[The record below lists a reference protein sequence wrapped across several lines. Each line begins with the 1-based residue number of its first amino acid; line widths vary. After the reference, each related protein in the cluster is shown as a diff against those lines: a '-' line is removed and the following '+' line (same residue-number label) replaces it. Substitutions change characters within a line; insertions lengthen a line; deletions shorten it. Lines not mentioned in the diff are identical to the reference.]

1 MSGPQGTGE
10 RMQAYIIRRLLLMV
24 PVLLLISFAVTTL
37 TRFVPGDPATLALG
51 QAATPED
58 IRRFN
63 EAYHLNDPIPV
74 QYVRWWGD
82 LLQGNLGSSVV
93 HRTTVTAE
101 LRNRLPSTLE
111 MLLFAVILTI
121 VLGVPFGVISALKR
135 NTLLDYAIR
144 VFSIGG
150 LSIPGFWLGT
160 LLLLLPAIWFDY
172 LPPIGKVHFSEDPL
186 RNLEQYILPSL
197 TLAIGSSAGI
207 MRLTRSAVL
216 EVLRND
222 YVRTAYAKGMR
233 ERTVVIRHVLK
244 NAMIP
249 VVTVFGLQ
257 IAGLMGGAV
266 ITETIF
272 NLPGVGLLFIDSI
285 FKRDYPVIQGLV
297 FFLAVVFVFTNL
309 LVDLSYAALD
319 PRIRYS

>member
-1 MSGPQGTGE
+1 
-10 RMQAYIIRRLLLMV
+10 MQAYILRRLVLMV
-24 PVLLLISFAVTTL
+24 PVLILISFAVTMM
-37 TRFVPGDPATLALG
+37 TRLVPGDPATLALG

-58 IRRFN
+58 VRRFN
-63 EAYHLNDPIPV
+63 AAYHLDDPVPV
-74 QYVRWWGD
+74 QYVRWWAD
-82 LLQGNLGSSVV
+82 LLRGNLGSSVV
-93 HRTTVTAE
+93 HRTTVTDE
-101 LRNRLPSTLE
+101 LGDRLPSTLE
-111 MLLFAVILTI
+111 MLLFAVILTALFG
-121 VLGVPFGVISALKR
+121 VPLGVLSAVRR
-135 NTLLDYAIR
+135 NSLLDYGIR

-150 LSIPGFWLGT
+150 LSIPAFWLGT

-172 LPPIGKVHFSEDPL
+172 LPPIGKVRFSEDPL

-222 YVRTAYAKGMR
+222 YVRTAHAKGVR

-244 NAMIP
+244 NALIP
-249 VVTVFGLQ
+249 VVTVLGLQ
-257 IAGLMGGAV
+257 IAALMGGAV
-266 ITETIF
+266 IIETIF

-297 FFLAVVFVFTNL
+297 FFLALVFVFTNL